1 MNETNKEK
9 LFDLDLLSIPDVSDS
24 LFLDKQNA
32 HIEGKKYIV
41 FMLKETYFAIVSNS
55 VSEVVRPLPYTSL
68 PNFPNWF
75 LGIANLRGD
84 IISIVDLQM
93 FWNLKQSD
101 SRKSKLIVLRSDNS
115 DSFIAFK
122 VDKLREIVTI
132 SDKDIQECEENEI
145 PHLTGKVTYNSH
157 DIHIIDIEDILSSI
171 SLLPQI

>member
-1 MNETNKEK
+1 MSNSNKDK

-24 LFLDKQNA
+24 LFLDKQKA
-32 HIEGKKYIV
+32 PIEGKKYIV
-41 FMLKETYFAIVSNS
+41 FMINGRYFAIVSNS

-84 IISIVDLQM
+84 IISIVDLQV
-93 FWNLKQSD
+93 FWNLTPSD
-101 SRKSKLIVLRSDNS
+101 SPKSKLIVLRSETS

-132 SDKDIQECEENEI
+132 SDKDIEDIDTNDI
-145 PHLTGKVTYNSH
+145 PHLTGKVTFNSNN
-157 DIHIIDIEDILSSI
+157 IHIIDIENTLSSI